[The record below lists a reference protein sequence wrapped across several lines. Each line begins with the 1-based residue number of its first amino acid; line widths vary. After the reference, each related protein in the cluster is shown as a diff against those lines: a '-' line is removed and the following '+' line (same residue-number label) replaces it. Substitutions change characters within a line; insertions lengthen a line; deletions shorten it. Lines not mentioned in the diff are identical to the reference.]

1 MMYDSIIFDLDGT
14 LWNAVDEIVDIWN
27 ITILKLWGVKG
38 KITAEMLGRQMGKP
52 IEEISRALLPDRSE
66 EECKTAVDECTRLES
81 EYLTK
86 HGAKLYPGLRETL
99 EKLKKRY
106 PLFIVSNCQS
116 GYIESFLTAHGMQSY
131 FDGFLCPGISGK
143 LKADNIKALAAE
155 FGLKNPVYVGDTETD
170 RLACDKAGVDF
181 IFASY
186 GLGSTEKYDYKID
199 SLAELADLL
208 LR

>member
-1 MMYDSIIFDLDGT
+1 MIYDSVIFDLDGT

-27 ITILKLWGVKG
+27 IAIHKLWGVKG
-38 KITAEMLGRQMGKP
+38 EITAEMLGRQMGKP
-52 IEEISRALLPDRSE
+52 IEEISRALLQGRNE
-66 EECKTAVDECTRLES
+66 EECKAAVDECTRLES

-116 GYIESFLTAHGMQSY
+116 GYIESFLAAHNMQSY
-131 FDGFLCPGISGK
+131 FDGFLCPGMSGK
-143 LKADNIKALAAE
+143 LKADNIKALAKE
-155 FGLKNPVYVGDTETD
+155 FHLKNPVYVGDTETD
-170 RLACDKAGVDF
+170 RLACEQAGVDF

-186 GLGSTEKYDYKID
+186 GLGKAEKYDYKID

-208 LR
+208 L